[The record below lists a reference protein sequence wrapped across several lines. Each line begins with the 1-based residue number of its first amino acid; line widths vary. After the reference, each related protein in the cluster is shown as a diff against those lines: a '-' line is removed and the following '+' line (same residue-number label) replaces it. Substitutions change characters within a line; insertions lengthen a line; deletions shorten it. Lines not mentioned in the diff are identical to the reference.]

1 MPAACGAQEVRL
13 EGYFRYLER
22 ASGLDAQS
30 PGSSS
35 DVLEYL
41 KYSDKFFLKDSDNSR
56 HFTPGLTSLFFRTY
70 ISPKTDGLFFGASFK
85 RTEEPEASSS
95 I

>member
-1 MPAACGAQEVRL
+1 MSVSKHAAKHVIL
-13 EGYFRYLER
+13 IIVVIVVVVVEGYFRFLER

-41 KYSDKFFLKDSDNSR
+41 KYSDKFLKDSDNSR
-56 HFTPGLTSLFFRTY
+56 HFTPGLTRLFFRT
-70 ISPKTDGLFFGASFK
+70 
-85 RTEEPEASSS
+85 
-95 I
+95 